1 MFLQLIFHWFS
12 IFSYY
17 ILEGNWFMTLRW
29 TLPLLFPFDFKH
41 PNNSYTLV
49 LGQILISDLWGT
61 ATLSFSCSLFSIRV
75 VRSWSLRLRWDFLS
89 SSAWCFQFCF
99 IHSGHPVNTNWNDFK
114 QKPELGGS
122 EPAPN
127 ETPCSSLPSSYR
139 LNGVA
144 WGTTTFPTASCGP
157 IQSNISLLHYTKKER
172 ARWHGIYMR
181 YKLH

>member
-1 MFLQLIFHWFS
+1 
-12 IFSYY
+12 
-17 ILEGNWFMTLRW
+17 MTLRW
-29 TLPLLFPFDFKH
+29 TLPLLSPFDFKH

-157 IQSNISLLHYTKKER
+157 IQPDSTFPCCTIPRKKGQDGMGFIWDISC
-172 ARWHGIYMR
+172 IR
-181 YKLH
+181 YCTGSQTLRF

>member
-1 MFLQLIFHWFS
+1 MFLQLIFHRFS

-29 TLPLLFPFDFKH
+29 TLPLLSPFDFKH

-99 IHSGHPVNTNWNDFK
+99 IHSK
-114 QKPELGGS
+114 
-122 EPAPN
+122 
-127 ETPCSSLPSSYR
+127 
-139 LNGVA
+139 
-144 WGTTTFPTASCGP
+144 
-157 IQSNISLLHYTKKER
+157 
-172 ARWHGIYMR
+172 
-181 YKLH
+181 YKLEWLQAKARAGRVRASSKWDTMLITAFFLQTEWSGLRDHHLPYSILRSNPTR